1 MTDISRRI
9 VARTTLAGAGVA
21 FGATV
26 LGHPAAP
33 TSADPVVLPF
43 AAWGSILGKP
53 FIDVKDPAFGAV
65 GDGVANDSAA
75 IAAALAAAQATNQ
88 PLFFRPGTYLTDDS
102 VDGSN
107 VAWIGDGYPF
117 TTIKARAGSTTLL
130 TLTDGPH
137 GTAAAKC
144 ISGLTLDGAGI
155 SKTCLDSSYPTVG
168 PSLRHIFHDLYIKS
182 YRSIGWIADNNNDA
196 KFSHC
201 TVAKHADTPSEGIAG
216 RFHASGGAIALNN
229 CNFALPVQI
238 CAQVATIR
246 DGFNMGIVFDGAGW
260 NSLSV
265 HNGYLYANPLTH
277 NNFDITT
284 GISTMGVAILG
295 THIENAYSDGY
306 IFGGAGNLT
315 SVSVIGGHWFGI
327 RDTTPSPKIA
337 ADTLSVGALP
347 GLVDMSGVF
356 VENLNLS
363 DANNVKVLTRNVD
376 NMGRYQSATRIINSQ
391 TATEISLG
399 TNITYI
405 GPGTA
410 IDSHM
415 NAGSDIVVAG
425 SVNGDTAARVSVH
438 ADGRV
443 TWGPGDTAPDTALYR
458 TGAGSLATDGSFNA
472 AAGLSIG
479 GNPVGARVPA
489 PATASSSGAVGEW
502 AADSSYLYIC
512 TATNAWKRAPLSTW

>member
-1 MTDISRRI
+1 MTNISRRI
-9 VARTTLAGAGVA
+9 AVRATLLGAGAA
-21 FGATV
+21 LGATV
-26 LGHPAAP
+26 VGRPAAP
-33 TSADPVVLPF
+33 TAADPLVPS
-43 AAWGSILGKP
+43 ARWGSIVGKP
-53 FIDVKDPAFGAV
+53 FIDVKDPAYGAV

-75 IAAALAAAQATNQ
+75 IAAALAAAQAANQ
-88 PLFFRPGTYLTDDS
+88 PLFFRPGTYLTDDIA
-102 VDGSN
+102 DGSN

-155 SKTCLDSSYPTVG
+155 SKTCLDSSYPTIG

-182 YRSIGWIADNNNDA
+182 YQRIGWIGDNNNDA

-201 TVAKHADTPSEGIAG
+201 TVAKHADTPGEALAG

-238 CAQVATIR
+238 SAQVATIR
-246 DGFNMGIVFDGAGW
+246 DGYNIGIIFDGAGW
-260 NSLSV
+260 NALSI

-277 NNFDITT
+277 NNFDIAS
-284 GISTMGVAILG
+284 GISSMGVALLG
-295 THIENAYSDGY
+295 THIENTYSDGY

-315 SVSVIGGHWFGI
+315 NVSAIGGQWFGI
-327 RDTTPSPKIA
+327 SDATPAPKIA
-337 ADTLSVGALP
+337 ANTLSAGALP

-356 VENLNLS
+356 VENLNLA
-363 DANNVKVLTRNVD
+363 DASNVKVLTRNVD

-391 TATEISLG
+391 AGTEIDLG

-415 NAGSDIVVAG
+415 NSSSDIVVAS
-425 SVNGDTAARVSVH
+425 SVSGDTAARICVQ

-443 TWGPGDTAPDTALYR
+443 TWGPGNAASDTAMYR
-458 TGAGSLATDGSFNA
+458 TGAGSLRTDGSFDA
-472 AAGLSIG
+472 ASGLSIA

-489 PATASSSGAVGEW
+489 PATASSPGAAGQW

-512 TATNAWKRAPLSTW
+512 TATNTWKRASLSTW